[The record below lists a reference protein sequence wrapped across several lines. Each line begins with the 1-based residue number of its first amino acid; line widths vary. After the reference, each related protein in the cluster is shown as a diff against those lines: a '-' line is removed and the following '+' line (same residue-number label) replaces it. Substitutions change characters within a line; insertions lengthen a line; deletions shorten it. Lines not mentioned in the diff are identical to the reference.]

1 MKLHVRILSYSPE
14 AASILIRQPHAR
26 GGHEHAL
33 KHTAATP
40 DVTAAGLLLTIPVIS
55 F

>member
-1 MKLHVRILSYSPE
+1 MRVLSNSPE

-33 KHTAATP
+33 KNTAAAP
-40 DVTAAGLLLTIPVIS
+40 DVTGPGLLLTIPVIG